1 MTRFAFKHLGRD
13 VIRRSTDCALLLAV
27 EIELGGQAEV
37 AQLDLHLVVEE
48 QVAQLQ
54 ISMDDSVLVQV
65 LQSMDNLSRWKKL
78 YFEKLN
84 IFTKT
89 LFIVLPLNCSM
100 SSL

>member
-65 LQSMDNLSRWKKL
+65 LQSMDNLSRVALHFKFMQALSSFQKL
-78 YFEKLN
+78 IHAL
-84 IFTKT
+84 
-89 LFIVLPLNCSM
+89 VLAEF
-100 SSL
+100 